1 MAGLMNSIRYD
12 LIDEIDRKLKKTNLS
27 SGDREK
33 LESEKAKLQEMNS
46 YSDAIE
52 RAVRSYNHN
61 N

>member
-46 YSDAIE
+46 YSGAIE
-52 RAVRSYNHN
+52 RAVRS
-61 N
+61 